1 MTFFISQPQRI
12 TQVLKH
18 RLSRD
23 SLRQAITNLRQ
34 LPAYLRERFKRPD
47 LRRTPTLLQM
57 EAVECGAASLG
68 MILGY
73 HGRIVSLAEL
83 RQSCGI
89 SRDGSKA
96 SNLLN
101 AAKLYHL
108 QGKGFKANLES
119 LQSLERPYIVFWNFN
134 HFLVVEGFHR
144 QWVYLN
150 DPATGPRRVSLAEF
164 SEAFT
169 GVVLTF
175 KPDKAF
181 EPGGQGR
188 NLLRSLRQRLQGSV
202 RALAFCLLAGL
213 LLVLPGLAMPAFSQ
227 VFIDQVLIQG
237 RDNWLRPLILAIT
250 ITAILTG
257 LLTRLQLQILRRLRI
272 KLAMGM
278 SSGFLW
284 HILHLPVSFYD
295 QRFAG
300 EISNRIKLNDR
311 LAGLLSGEL
320 ATTAISCV
328 MVVFYGIV
336 MALYDPVLTLIAIVS
351 VGVNILALRWVSRI
365 RSDTNTRLMQE
376 QGKVS
381 GVAIAG
387 LQSIET
393 LKASGLESD
402 FFNRWAG
409 YYAKSLNARQDMDS
423 LNQRLST
430 LPAFLAGL
438 NSMLL
443 LTIGGFRVID
453 GALSIGML
461 VAFQS
466 LIQQFMQP
474 VNQVLRLAGD
484 FQELGGTLDRLDD
497 VLQNPIDPLLPQA
510 QNPGSTHSPNSD
522 SHDCDNDCPPGR
534 QSQHDH
540 DSNHDHNHSRQ
551 GRTPYAP
558 THPSTHL
565 PPIYPSTHPPIHA
578 PTHPRTHAPTHPKLQ
593 GHLEIRNLTF
603 GYNRSAPPLI
613 ENFNLSLKPG
623 QRVALV
629 GGSGSGK
636 STVAKLV
643 CGLYQP
649 WSGDIYFDGYP
660 RPQIPRPILVNSL
673 AMIEQD
679 VLLFAGSV
687 RDNLTL
693 WDTTIPEASLIQACR
708 DAAIQ
713 DVVLSMA
720 GGYNAEL
727 LEGAANL
734 SGGQRQRL
742 EIARALV
749 NNPSILVM
757 DEATSALDTETER
770 TIDYNLRLRGC
781 TCLIVAHRLSTIR
794 DCDEI
799 IVMHYGKV
807 VQRGSHEQLREEEGP
822 YLELIRSEGGS
833 LE

>member
-1 MTFFISQPQRI
+1 MQYLI
-12 TQVLKH
+12 TKLKD
-18 RLSRD
+18 RLR
-23 SLRQAITNLRQ
+23 
-34 LPAYLRERFKRPD
+34 RPD

-73 HGRIVSLAEL
+73 HGRIVSLADL
-83 RQSCGI
+83 RQACGI

-101 AAKLYHL
+101 AARIYHL
-108 QGKGFKANLES
+108 QGKGLKVSLEAV
-119 LQSLERPYIVFWNFN
+119 QQLERPYIVFWNFN

-144 QWVYLN
+144 QKVYLN
-150 DPATGPRRVSLAEF
+150 DPATGPRRVSLDEF
-164 SEAFT
+164 SEGFT

-175 KPDKAF
+175 TPDTEF
-181 EPGGQGR
+181 EPGGQPR
-188 NLLRSLRQRLQGSV
+188 NLVRSLRLRLQGSF

-213 LLVLPGLAMPAFSQ
+213 LLVLTGLAMPAFSQ
-227 VFIDQVLIQG
+227 VFVDQVLIQG
-237 RDNWLRPLILAIT
+237 RSSWLRPLLLGML
-250 ITAILTG
+250 ITATLTG

-284 HILHLPVSFYD
+284 HILRLPVGFYD

-311 LAGLLSGEL
+311 LAGLLSGDL
-320 ATTAISCV
+320 ATNTIACV
-328 MVVFYGIV
+328 MVVFYGLV
-336 MALYDPVLTLIAIVS
+336 MWQYDWVLTLIGLASVAI
-351 VGVNILALRWVSRI
+351 NLTALRWVARQ

-409 YYAKSLNARQDMDS
+409 FYAKSLNARQEMDR
-423 LNQRLST
+423 LNQRLGL
-430 LPAFLAGL
+430 LPAFLSSLSA
-438 NSMLL
+438 MLL
-443 LTIGGFRVID
+443 LTLGGFRVID

-474 VNQVLRLAGD
+474 VNQLLKLAGD

-497 VLQNPIDPLLPQA
+497 VLQNPVDPLLPT
-510 QNPGSTHSPNSD
+510 PDSSPSLPL
-522 SHDCDNDCPPGR
+522 HF
-534 QSQHDH
+534 
-540 DSNHDHNHSRQ
+540 
-551 GRTPYAP
+551 
-558 THPSTHL
+558 PS
-565 PPIYPSTHPPIHA
+565 
-578 PTHPRTHAPTHPKLQ
+578 PKLQ
-593 GHLEIRNLTF
+593 GFLDLHQLTF
-603 GYNRSAPPLI
+603 GYNRTAPPLI
-613 ENFNLSLKPG
+613 DNLNLSLKPG

-649 WSGDIYFDGYP
+649 WSGDICFDGQP
-660 RPQIPRPILVNSL
+660 RHQIPRPMLTNSL
-673 AMIEQD
+673 AMVEQD
-679 VLLFAGSV
+679 ILLFAGTV

-693 WDTTIPEASLIQACR
+693 WDTTIPDGNLIQACR
-708 DAAIQ
+708 DAAIH
-713 DVVLSMA
+713 DTILSMA
-720 GGYNAEL
+720 GGYGAEL

-749 NNPSILVM
+749 NNPAILVM

-807 VQRGSHEQLREEEGP
+807 VQRGSHDDLRQQAGP
-822 YLELIRSEGGS
+822 YLQLIRSEA
-833 LE
+833 E

>member
-1 MTFFISQPQRI
+1 MQYLI
-12 TQVLKH
+12 TKLKD
-18 RLSRD
+18 RLR
-23 SLRQAITNLRQ
+23 
-34 LPAYLRERFKRPD
+34 RPD

-73 HGRIVSLAEL
+73 HGRIVSLADL
-83 RQSCGI
+83 RQACGI

-96 SNLLN
+96 SNVLN
-101 AAKLYHL
+101 AARIYHL
-108 QGKGFKANLES
+108 QGKGLKVSLEAV
-119 LQSLERPYIVFWNFN
+119 QQLERPYIVFWNFN

-144 QWVYLN
+144 QKVYLN
-150 DPATGPRRVSLAEF
+150 DPATGPRRVSLDEF
-164 SEAFT
+164 SEGFT

-175 KPDKAF
+175 TPDAEF
-181 EPGGQGR
+181 EPGGQSR
-188 NLLRSLRQRLQGSV
+188 DLVRSLRLRLQGSF

-213 LLVLPGLAMPAFSQ
+213 LLVLTGLAMPAFSQ
-227 VFIDQVLIQG
+227 VFVDQVLIQG
-237 RDNWLRPLILAIT
+237 RSSWLRPLLLGMV
-250 ITAILTG
+250 ITATLTG

-284 HILHLPVSFYD
+284 HILRLPVSFYD

-311 LAGLLSGEL
+311 LASLLSGDL
-320 ATTAISCV
+320 ATTTISCV
-328 MVVFYGIV
+328 MVVFYGLV
-336 MALYDPVLTLIAIVS
+336 MWQYDWVLTLIGLASVAI
-351 VGVNILALRWVSRI
+351 NLTTLRWVARQ

-409 YYAKSLNARQDMDS
+409 FYAKSLNARQEMDR
-423 LNQRLST
+423 LNQRLGL
-430 LPAFLAGL
+430 LPAFLSSLSA
-438 NSMLL
+438 MLL
-443 LTIGGFRVID
+443 LTLGGFRVID

-474 VNQVLRLAGD
+474 VNQLLKLAGD

-497 VLQNPIDPLLPQA
+497 VLQNPVDPLLPT
-510 QNPGSTHSPNSD
+510 PDSSPSLPL
-522 SHDCDNDCPPGR
+522 HF
-534 QSQHDH
+534 
-540 DSNHDHNHSRQ
+540 
-551 GRTPYAP
+551 
-558 THPSTHL
+558 PS
-565 PPIYPSTHPPIHA
+565 S
-578 PTHPRTHAPTHPKLQ
+578 KLQ
-593 GHLEIRNLTF
+593 GFLDLHQLTF
-603 GYNRSAPPLI
+603 GYNRTAPPLI
-613 ENFNLSLKPG
+613 DNLNLSLKPG

-649 WSGDIYFDGYP
+649 WSGDIYFDGQP
-660 RPQIPRPILVNSL
+660 RHQIPRPMLTNSL
-673 AMIEQD
+673 AMVEQD
-679 VLLFAGSV
+679 ILLFAGTV

-693 WDTTIPEASLIQACR
+693 WDTTIPDGNLIQACR
-708 DAAIQ
+708 DAAIH
-713 DVVLSMA
+713 DTILSMA
-720 GGYNAEL
+720 GGYSAEL

-749 NNPSILVM
+749 NNPAILVM

-807 VQRGSHEQLREEEGP
+807 VQRGSHDDLRQQAGP
-822 YLELIRSEGGS
+822 YLQLIRSEA
-833 LE
+833 E

>member
-1 MTFFISQPQRI
+1 MQYLI
-12 TQVLKH
+12 TKLKD
-18 RLSRD
+18 RLR
-23 SLRQAITNLRQ
+23 
-34 LPAYLRERFKRPD
+34 RPD

-73 HGRIVSLAEL
+73 HGRIVSLADL
-83 RQSCGI
+83 RQACGI

-96 SNLLN
+96 SNVLN
-101 AAKLYHL
+101 AARIYHL
-108 QGKGFKANLES
+108 QGKGLKVSLEAV
-119 LQSLERPYIVFWNFN
+119 QQLERPYIVFWNFN

-144 QWVYLN
+144 QKVYLN
-150 DPATGPRRVSLAEF
+150 DPATGPRRVSLDEF
-164 SEAFT
+164 SEGFT

-175 KPDKAF
+175 TPDAEF
-181 EPGGQGR
+181 EPGGQSR
-188 NLLRSLRQRLQGSV
+188 DLVRSLRLRLQGSF

-213 LLVLPGLAMPAFSQ
+213 LLVLTGLAMPAFSQ
-227 VFIDQVLIQG
+227 VFVDQVLIQG
-237 RDNWLRPLILAIT
+237 RSSWLRPLLLGMV
-250 ITAILTG
+250 ITATLTG

-284 HILHLPVSFYD
+284 HILRLPVSFYD

-311 LAGLLSGEL
+311 LASLLSGEL
-320 ATTAISCV
+320 ATTTISCV
-328 MVVFYGIV
+328 MVVFYGLV
-336 MALYDPVLTLIAIVS
+336 MWQYDWVLTLIGLASVAI
-351 VGVNILALRWVSRI
+351 NLTTLRWVARQ

-409 YYAKSLNARQDMDS
+409 FYAKSLNARQEMDR
-423 LNQRLST
+423 LNQRLGL
-430 LPAFLAGL
+430 LPAFLSSLSA
-438 NSMLL
+438 MLL
-443 LTIGGFRVID
+443 LTLGGFRVID

-474 VNQVLRLAGD
+474 VNQLLKLAGD

-497 VLQNPIDPLLPQA
+497 VLQNPVDPLLPT
-510 QNPGSTHSPNSD
+510 PDSSPSLPL
-522 SHDCDNDCPPGR
+522 HF
-534 QSQHDH
+534 
-540 DSNHDHNHSRQ
+540 
-551 GRTPYAP
+551 
-558 THPSTHL
+558 PS
-565 PPIYPSTHPPIHA
+565 
-578 PTHPRTHAPTHPKLQ
+578 PKLQ
-593 GHLEIRNLTF
+593 GFLDLHQLTF
-603 GYNRSAPPLI
+603 GYNRTAPPLI
-613 ENFNLSLKPG
+613 DNLNLSLKPG

-649 WSGDIYFDGYP
+649 WSGDIYFDGQP
-660 RPQIPRPILVNSL
+660 RHQIPRPMLTNSL
-673 AMIEQD
+673 AMVEQD
-679 VLLFAGSV
+679 ILLFAGTV

-693 WDTTIPEASLIQACR
+693 WDTTIPDGNLIQACR
-708 DAAIQ
+708 DAAIH
-713 DVVLSMA
+713 DTILSMA
-720 GGYNAEL
+720 GGYSAEL

-749 NNPSILVM
+749 NNPAILVM

-807 VQRGSHEQLREEEGP
+807 VQRGSHDDLRQQAGP
-822 YLELIRSEGGS
+822 YLQLIRSEA
-833 LE
+833 E